1 MKSSTETQFSLHE
14 PEAAIDGKLPLRQWL
29 YRWLL
34 DPNLQG
40 NHHKAIERWVAWLI
54 VANLMA
60 LLLEHVPAVY
70 TPYQTWFHAFDVFS
84 VAIFT
89 VEYLLRLYLAPED
102 QEFANARHKRW
113 SYVKSPFAVI
123 DFLAVAPF
131 YLQAFVPVDLRV
143 LRFLRLLRILKL
155 FRVLIPAWHVFVEAN
170 RGRTFRQKVH
180 AVVYPSEFGGTLH
193 HIFDT
198 FIVVWVVLSVVA
210 VVLESVHSIHYIFNI
225 EFIVLDAVAVT
236 IFSVEYCLRLY
247 CCVENPGFKSAIWG
261 RIRHAKSA
269 TAVVDLL
276 AILPFFLEAFLHHLF
291 DLRFLRVF
299 RLLRLLKLTRYTGA
313 TATLTRVISRE
324 WPVLAASAFVMLLL
338 VIMTAS
344 LGYLFEHEAQPDKFE
359 NIPQAIYWAVITLA
373 SVGYGDISPVT
384 PMGRLMT
391 IILAL
396 LGIGIFAIPA
406 ALLSSAF
413 SDQLRIERETLKNEL
428 YEMLADGVLDEHE
441 TEKVKS
447 EAKRLHLSDEEVE
460 RLIVKARK
468 ERELKEDV
476 SVLPLHKIA
485 ATSAHAVEHY
495 KVLIAQIR
503 QLGIMTHP
511 DRFVKAATQKQG
523 LTPDDLALWWHIQGQ
538 APSPVAK
545 PRAAAKAV
553 ALKSAPAKS
562 NAAAQKAVPA
572 KKAVAPKSSAKPT
585 AAVKKAAPAKK
596 AAAAKKAPAP
606 RKTATR
612 KTTAAK
618 APVEPDQG

>member
-1 MKSSTETQFSLHE
+1 MKSTHEPHFSLSEHRD
-14 PEAAIDGKLPLRQWL
+14 PIPSDLPFRQRL

-34 DPNLQG
+34 DPHVHG
-40 NHHKAIERWVAWLI
+40 NYHKAIDHWIGLLI
-54 VANLMA
+54 VANLVA
-60 LLLEHVPAVY
+60 LMLEHVSAVY
-70 TPYQTWFHAFDVFS
+70 TPYKSWFHAFDVFS
-84 VAIFT
+84 VAVFT

-102 QEFANARHKRW
+102 HEFSHAKHKHW
-113 SYVKSPFAVI
+113 SYVKSPFALI

-155 FRVLIPAWHVFVEAN
+155 FRVLIPAWHEFVEAN
-170 RGRTFRQKVH
+170 QGRTFRQKVH
-180 AVVYPSEFGGTLH
+180 AVVYPGELGGTLH

-198 FIVVWVVLSVVA
+198 FIVFWVVVSVIA
-210 VVLESVHSIHYIFNI
+210 VVLESVQSIHYIFNL
-225 EFIVLDAVAVT
+225 EFIILDAVAVG
-236 IFSVEYCLRLY
+236 IFTVEYCLRLY
-247 CCVENPGFKSAIWG
+247 CCVENPEFENSLWG
-261 RIRHAKSA
+261 RLKHAKSA
-269 TAVVDLL
+269 TSVIDLL
-276 AILPFFLEAFLHHLF
+276 AVLPFFLETFLHHLF

-313 TATLTRVISRE
+313 TATLTRVIARE

-359 NIPQAIYWAVITLA
+359 NIPQSIYWAVITLA

-391 IILAL
+391 IVLAL

-428 YEMLADGVLDEHE
+428 YEMLADGVLDEDE
-441 TEKVKS
+441 TEQIKR
-447 EAKRLHLSDEEVE
+447 EAKRLHLSEDEVD
-460 RLIVKARK
+460 RLIIKARK

-485 ATSAHAVEHY
+485 QTSTHAVEHY

-503 QLGIMTHP
+503 QLGILTHEG
-511 DRFVKAATQKQG
+511 RFVKTAVQEG
-523 LTPDDLALWWHIQGQ
+523 RLTPQELELWWGIQGK
-538 APSPVAK
+538 APAKAEPVK
-545 PRAAAKAV
+545 KTPRKAV
-553 ALKSAPAKS
+553 A
-562 NAAAQKAVPA
+562 
-572 KKAVAPKSSAKPT
+572 
-585 AAVKKAAPAKK
+585 KKAAPASKTVSAKK
-596 AAAAKKAPAP
+596 TVPAITATVAPKAAAKKVTP
-606 RKTATR
+606 RKTVRR
-612 KTTAAK
+612 K
-618 APVEPDQG
+618 PDPDPDLA

>member
-1 MKSSTETQFSLHE
+1 MADMKSSSEHHFSLHD
-14 PEAAIDGKLPLRQWL
+14 PKDQIPSGLPMRQWL

-34 DPNLQG
+34 DPHVHG
-40 NHHKAIERWVAWLI
+40 NYHKAIDHWVGLLI

-60 LLLEHVPAVY
+60 LMLEHMPAIY
-70 TPYQTWFHAFDVFS
+70 TPYKAWFHAFDVLS
-84 VAIFT
+84 VTVFT

-102 QEFANARHKRW
+102 HEFSHAKHKRW
-113 SYVKSPFAVI
+113 SYVKSPFALI

-155 FRVLIPAWHVFVEAN
+155 FRVLIPAWHEFVEAN
-170 RGRTFRQKVH
+170 QGRTFRQKVH
-180 AVVYPSEFGGTLH
+180 ALVYPGELGGTLH

-198 FIVVWVVLSVVA
+198 FIVVWVVLSVIA
-210 VVLESVHSIHYIFNI
+210 VVLESVHSIHYIFNL
-225 EFIVLDAVAVT
+225 EFIILDAVAVG
-236 IFSVEYCLRLY
+236 IFTVEYCLRLY
-247 CCVENPGFKSAIWG
+247 CCVENPEYENSAWG
-261 RIRHAKSA
+261 RLRHAKSA
-269 TAVVDLL
+269 TAVIDLL
-276 AILPFFLEAFLHHLF
+276 AVLPFFLEAFLHHLF

-313 TATLTRVISRE
+313 TATLTRVIARE

-359 NIPQAIYWAVITLA
+359 NIPQSIYWAVITLA

-428 YEMLADGVLDEHE
+428 YEMLADGVLDEDE
-441 TEKVKS
+441 SEQIRR
-447 EAKRLHLSDEEVE
+447 EAKRLHLSEEEVD
-460 RLIVKARK
+460 RLIIKARK

-485 ATSAHAVEHY
+485 QTSTHAVEHY

-503 QLGIMTHP
+503 QLGILTHEG
-511 DRFVKAATQKQG
+511 RFVKTAVQEG
-523 LTPDDLALWWHIQGQ
+523 RLTPQELELWWGIQGK
-538 APSPVAK
+538 APAKAEPVK
-545 PRAAAKAV
+545 KTPRKAV
-553 ALKSAPAKS
+553 A
-562 NAAAQKAVPA
+562 
-572 KKAVAPKSSAKPT
+572 
-585 AAVKKAAPAKK
+585 KKAAPASKTVSAKK
-596 AAAAKKAPAP
+596 TVPAITATVAPKAAAKKVTP
-606 RKTATR
+606 RKTVRR
-612 KTTAAK
+612 K
-618 APVEPDQG
+618 PDPDPDLA

>member
-1 MKSSTETQFSLHE
+1 MKTSQQPDFGLSE
-14 PEAAIDGKLPLRQWL
+14 PAELIDDKLPFRQWL

-34 DPNLQG
+34 DPHQPG
-40 NHHKAIERWVAWLI
+40 NFHKAIDRWVGLLI
-54 VANLMA
+54 VANLFA
-60 LLLEHVPAVY
+60 LMLEHVPAVY
-70 TPYQTWFHAFDVFS
+70 TPYKNWFHAFDVFS
-84 VAIFT
+84 VAVFT
-89 VEYLLRLYLAPED
+89 LEYLLRLYLAPED
-102 QEFANARHKRW
+102 HEFAHARHKRW

-131 YLQAFVPVDLRV
+131 YLQAFIPVDLRV

-155 FRVLIPAWHVFVEAN
+155 FRVLLPAWHEFVEVN

-180 AVVYPSEFGGTLH
+180 AVVYPSEYGGTLH
-193 HIFDT
+193 QIFDT
-198 FIVVWVVLSVVA
+198 FIVVWVIVSVVA
-210 VVLESVHSIHYIFNI
+210 VVLESVQSIHYIFNI
-225 EFIVLDAVAVT
+225 EFIVLDAVTVG

-247 CCVENPGFKSAIWG
+247 CCVENPGFKNALWG
-261 RIRHAKSA
+261 RIKHAKSA
-269 TAVVDLL
+269 SAIVDLL

-359 NIPQAIYWAVITLA
+359 NIPQSIYWAVITLA

-441 TEKVKS
+441 TEKVKR

-468 ERELKEDV
+468 EREIKEDV

-485 ATSAHAVEHY
+485 ATAAHAVEHY

-511 DRFVKAATQKQG
+511 ARFVKAATQAG
-523 LTPDDLALWWHIQGQ
+523 RLTPDELAIWVQIQGQ
-538 APSPVAK
+538 AAPAAEAP
-545 PRAAAKAV
+545 PAAAKRV
-553 ALKSAPAKS
+553 
-562 NAAAQKAVPA
+562 A
-572 KKAVAPKSSAKPT
+572 KKATPVKAAAAAKKT
-585 AAVKKAAPAKK
+585 AASKTPARPKAAPSKAAPAKK
-596 AAAAKKAPAP
+596 TAAASPAAAP
-606 RKTATR
+606 RKTPAR
-612 KTTAAK
+612 KK
-618 APVEPDQG
+618 APPKDEAELG